1 MMLRLSLGLLLAM
14 GADSWKMSNEV
25 FLQFWSP
32 VSECSPANELS
43 ATCNVYGADA
53 GFVLDNTGA
62 TCYSNPTVS
71 QKKFFTWLGLPAFN
85 QNDSFAHVMAYGL
98 ESAENNNWISP
109 DCDERGV
116 CSCDAI
122 KAYLGG
128 AMFPGDTG
136 EWENRNASLFASSTS
151 QLRVGDNGVC
161 GTNLMA
167 TSENSTESFCGPFQG
182 NITVT
187 YPDVIDPPVAS
198 AAISIFSPVPF
209 CKAAF
214 ASVLLGFLATIF

>member
-14 GADSWKMSNEV
+14 GADSWKMSDEV

-43 ATCNVYGADA
+43 ATCNMFGADA

-71 QKKFFTWLGLPAFN
+71 QRKFFTWLGPPFN
-85 QNDSFAHVMAYGL
+85 HQDAHVQAYGL
-98 ESAENNNWISP
+98 ESAEDNNWISP
-109 DCDERGV
+109 NCDERGV

-122 KAYLGG
+122 KTYLGG

-136 EWENRNASLFASSTS
+136 QWENQNASLFSYSTY

-161 GTNLMA
+161 GTKVR
-167 TSENSTESFCGPFQG
+167 TTFENSTESFCGSFQG

-187 YPDVIDPPVAS
+187 YPDVIGPPVAS

-209 CKAAF
+209 CKVAF
-214 ASVLLGFLATIF
+214 ASVLLGFLATIV